1 MPSLLRSPRGGQSGG
16 GGAGGASSLHTSTDL
31 SDSSGGGTSQRERDG
46 THPVLYSADLEARAQ
61 RLARKRHKTGAAA
74 PGGGG
79 GGGGTAGG
87 DGEKEGGETR
97 LSIGWAEM
105 TGKRPDQQDT
115 IAVIRRFAGGP
126 DRCFFG
132 VFDGHGGQTSSEY
145 AASYLHVL
153 LEEAL
158 SRTPLVNEA
167 MLTAFREMHEEIVIK
182 GFDDGCAA
190 LVVFLTPDRIWLA
203 NAGDSRAI
211 MCRKGRAVQ
220 ISRDHKSDS
229 IDEKKRIQA
238 SLFSF
243 AFVCGFAHLLSARR
257 CTASSRRTGA

>member
-1 MPSLLRSPRGGQSGG
+1 MRSS
-16 GGAGGASSLHTSTDL
+16 ADL
-31 SDSSGGGTSQRERDG
+31 SDGGSGKDKEGA
-46 THPVLYSADLEARAQ
+46 HPVLYSADLEARAA
-61 RLARKRHKTGAAA
+61 RLARKRHKGAGPAS
-74 PGGGG
+74 GGE
-79 GGGGTAGG
+79 
-87 DGEKEGGETR
+87 GEKDGGEAR

-115 IAVIRRFAGGP
+115 IAVIRRFAGDP
-126 DRCFFG
+126 KRCFFG

-167 MLTAFREMHEEIVIK
+167 MLSAFREMHEEIVIK

-220 ISRDHKSDS
+220 ISRDHKSG
-229 IDEKKRIQA
+229 EQRWVWRFPRF
-238 SLFSF
+238 LFSS
-243 AFVCGFAHLLSARR
+243 LARFD
-257 CTASSRRTGA
+257 